1 MQQHISL
8 IFILS
13 PLIKFLCSPGRRW
26 NKKNK
31 SIGRI
36 LSYLFISSLI
46 LYKLTKR
53 EKNCFQLLNV
63 TPFTPYDVIRKSFK
77 TVAFNLHPDRNKSE
91 DASAKYATLVEK
103 YKHISTPESH
113 YKYTRFSDLVKPEI
127 ASINDMA
134 FMDLITLS
142 LLKSFMT
149 VGMTLFLLLL
159 NNEKIIWHP
168 LLIYQFFMMF
178 FDLYLRLSDELFFTT
193 KLPFLK
199 YYVTFEILQLFNEF
213 KSYFMHTSILFPDNI
228 RTPTSLGSNLLINN
242 LVLLDKLDSLLN
254 KLKRMLG
261 PYGEEV
267 DADDEKVVPDEHVV
281 EVNKTIKRKY
291 NESYF
296 LDWSNEAKLKYTKL
310 ARYGDKLTSEAGS
323 NVFSFLFTSSIIL
336 LNFMK

>member
-36 LSYLFISSLI
+36 LSYLFISFLI
-46 LYKLTKR
+46 FYKLTKR

-91 DASAKYATLVEK
+91 DASVKYSNLVEK

-113 YKYTRFSDLVKPEI
+113 YRYTRFSDLVKPELG
-127 ASINDMA
+127 SINEMG
-134 FMDLITLS
+134 FMDLITLA

-149 VGMTLFLLLL
+149 VGATILILLLS
-159 NNEKIIWHP
+159 NEKIIWHP
-168 LLIYQFFMMF
+168 LLVYQLFMLF
-178 FDLYLRLSDELFFTT
+178 FDIYLRLSDELFFTT
-193 KLPFLK
+193 KLPFFK

-213 KSYFMHTSILFPDNI
+213 KSYFMHSSILFPDNS
-228 RTPTSLGSNLLINN
+228 RTPTAIGSNLLINN
-242 LVLLDKLDSLLN
+242 LALLSKLDALLN

-261 PYGEEV
+261 PYGEEI
-267 DADDEKVVPDEHVV
+267 DDDDEKVVPDEHVV

-291 NESYF
+291 GENYF
-296 LDWSNEAKLKYTKL
+296 LDWSKEAKLKYKKL
-310 ARYGDKLTSEAGS
+310 ALHGEKLTSEEGA
-323 NVFSFLFTSSIIL
+323 NVFSFLFTSGIIL
-336 LNFMK
+336 LSFMK

>member
-1 MQQHISL
+1 MQRHISL

-46 LYKLTKR
+46 FYKLSKR

-113 YKYTRFSDLVKPEI
+113 YKYTRFSDLVQPELG
-127 ASINDMA
+127 SINDMA
-134 FMDLITLS
+134 FMDLITLA
-142 LLKSFMT
+142 LLKSFMAIGT
-149 VGMTLFLLLL
+149 TLLILLLS
-159 NNEKIIWHP
+159 NEKIIWHP
-168 LLIYQFFMMF
+168 LLVYQLFMLF
-178 FDLYLRLSDELFFTT
+178 FDLYLRLSDELFLTT
-193 KLPFLK
+193 KLPFFK
-199 YYVTFEILQLFNEF
+199 YYVTFEILQLFNDF
-213 KSYFMHTSILFPDNI
+213 KSYFMHSSILFPDDS
-228 RTPTSLGSNLLINN
+228 RTPTSIGSNLLINN
-242 LVLLDKLDSLLN
+242 MELLNKLDSLLS

-261 PYGEEV
+261 PYSEEV
-267 DADDEKVVPDEHVV
+267 DADDERVVPDEHVV
-281 EVNKTIKRKY
+281 EVNKTIKSKY
-291 NESYF
+291 NENYF
-296 LDWSNEAKLKYTKL
+296 LEWSKEAKLKYKML
-310 ARYGDKLTSEAGS
+310 AHHGDKLTCEAGS
-323 NVFSFLFTSSIIL
+323 NVFSFLFTSGIIL